1 MRICWKTTLATT
13 ILGASFVLHAVA
25 QSDSISPVP
34 LAPAPTEIVVSATP
48 ETKVVSEA
56 SASTITVRVWDV
68 SFARSRPL
76 RKALMNRLACDRVD
90 VVRYRNRCLEFQ
102 IWTAATAGLLAEDI
116 QGTEVSGG
124 WLRVKRVEADVVDCT
139 VYLRPWHDPRR

>member
-1 MRICWKTTLATT
+1 MRICWKTMLATAA
-13 ILGASFVLHAVA
+13 LGTSFVLHAVA

-34 LAPAPTEIVVSATP
+34 LAPAPAVVVSAAPMTP
-48 ETKVVSEA
+48 TEPGTA
-56 SASTITVRVWDV
+56 ASTITVRVWDV
-68 SFARSRPL
+68 SFSRSRPL
-76 RKALMNRLACDRVD
+76 RQALMKRLACDRVD

-102 IWTAATAGLLAEDI
+102 VWTSTTAGLLAEDV